1 MKCLKLLLVLGAL
14 IAGSEAARH
23 PSLPPFLLG
32 RPTAKGF
39 VAHGEQFFDNF
50 DTPIANL
57 TRGTVTQKVDN
68 FDASNAATYKQRYWY
83 NSNYTQ
89 NNNIIFLMIQG
100 ESPATDLWITKPTYQ
115 YLQWAKEFGADVF
128 QLEHRCF
135 GNSRP
140 YPDTS
145 YPSIKVCTMT
155 QALAD
160 IHSFIQQM
168 NLQHNFRNPK
178 WITFGGSYPGTLS
191 ALFRQKYPQDTV
203 GAVASSAPLDW
214 TLDFFEYAM
223 VVEDVLRQTSTDC
236 WKNVNQAFTN
246 MQQLSLTVDGIQKL
260 NTYFNLDPP
269 FVAGKYTQHD
279 IDNFFANVYSFY
291 QGVIQYTY
299 DGRNAATLGGLNAQ
313 NLCAKMN
320 DANVPD
326 VITRV
331 NNTINWINQLN
342 GDPVGPFQN
351 SYSDMMKVLNDP
363 KYDDNSAVPGD
374 IAANRGWMW
383 LCCNELGALQTTDQ
397 GRNIFQQTVPMGYFI
412 DMCTEMFGP
421 DVGIKYIRDNNKQT
435 LYNYGG
441 ADNYQATNVVLPN
454 GAFDPWHVLGTYN
467 NDTANHMTPLLIQGA
482 AHCSDMYP
490 TYANEPTDLAKNRQI
505 IHDEI
510 KYFLGLST

>member
-1 MKCLKLLLVLGAL
+1 MQSVRLLLALGLLAVGL
-14 IAGSEAARH
+14 ESARH
-23 PSLPPFLLG
+23 PSLPPYLLG
-32 RPTAKGF
+32 RPTARGF
-39 VAHGEQFFDNF
+39 VGHGDRFFDNF

-57 TRGTVTQKVDN
+57 TIGTVPQKVDN
-68 FDASNAATYKQRYWY
+68 FDNSNTATYKQRYWY
-83 NSNYTQ
+83 NSNFTRNQ
-89 NNNIIFLMIQG
+89 NIVFLMIQG
-100 ESPATDLWITKPTYQ
+100 ESPATDLWISNPNYQ

-135 GNSRP
+135 GQSRP

-145 YPSIKVCTMT
+145 MPNIKVCTMT

-160 IHSFIQQM
+160 IASFIEQM
-168 NLQHNFRNPK
+168 NTHHNFRNPK

-191 ALFRQKYPQDTV
+191 ALFRKQYPQHTV

-223 VVEDVLRQTSTDC
+223 VVEDVLKQTSNDC
-236 WKNVNQAFTN
+236 WENTNVAFNN
-246 MQQLSLTVDGIQKL
+246 MQQLSLNETGIQQL

-269 FVAGKYTQHD
+269 FVKGQYTQHD
-279 IDNFFANVYSFY
+279 IDNFFANVYSFF

-299 DGRNAATLGGLNAQ
+299 DGRNNATLNGLNAQ

-320 DANVPD
+320 DATVPD

-351 SYSDMMKVLNDP
+351 SYSDMIAVLANAT
-363 KYDDNSAVPGD
+363 YDDASPVKGE

-383 LCCNELGALQTTDQ
+383 LCCNELGVLQTTDQ
-397 GRNIFQQTVPMGYFI
+397 GRNTFMQTVPMGYFI
-412 DMCTEMFGP
+412 DMCTDMFGP
-421 DVGIKYIRDNNKQT
+421 EIDIKYIRDHNKNT
-435 LYNYGG
+435 LYKYGG
-441 ADNYQATNVVLPN
+441 ADNYKATNVVLPN

-467 NDTANHMTPLLIQGA
+467 SDTNNHMTPLLIQGA

-490 TYANEPTDLAKNRQI
+490 TYAGEPTDLAKNRAI
-505 IHDEI
+505 IHSEL
-510 KYFLGLST
+510 KYFLGL